1 MEEKKKIVIRSQS
14 ELSNTLN
21 RLLVKGINL
30 PPISRNEKG
39 HLMTATDKLVL
50 VEVVDHVNKNNGWWC
65 YPSLQKIENKTYLS
79 KSTVVLSL
87 NKLTGYGLLQKQKGG
102 EGKAT
107 RYKVD
112 LDVLSVMTRVDIT
125 YVGEQQKQTEH
136 PNVPD
141 GDDESLLACYGNR
154 AEVDEEYAY
163 DIPYKPIRSVALA
176 KQQDPCDLIDDP
188 F

>member
-30 PPISRNEKG
+30 PPVVGNEKG

-112 LDVLSVMTRVDIT
+112 LDVLSAMTRIDIT
-125 YVGEQQKQTEH
+125 YIGEQSKQVDNSDPLPPE
-136 PNVPD
+136 NDD
-141 GDDESLLACYGNR
+141 GNMVEYYNSFADE
-154 AEVDEEYAY
+154 
-163 DIPYKPIRSVALA
+163 
-176 KQQDPCDLIDDP
+176 CDSD
-188 F
+188 FCENNYE

>member
-30 PPISRNEKG
+30 PPVRGNEKG
-39 HLMTATDKLVL
+39 HLITATDKFVL

-65 YPSLQKIENKTYLS
+65 YPSLKKIESKTYLS

-112 LDVLSVMTRVDIT
+112 LDVLSAMTRVDIT
-125 YVGEQQKQTEH
+125 YIGDQEKHLPIDTLNDNH
-136 PNVPD
+136 T
-141 GDDESLLACYGNR
+141 DDEMLNHYNSM
-154 AEVDEEYAY
+154 
-163 DIPYKPIRSVALA
+163 P
-176 KQQDPCDLIDDP
+176 DPCDLIDAP

>member
-1 MEEKKKIVIRSQS
+1 
-14 ELSNTLN
+14 
-21 RLLVKGINL
+21 
-30 PPISRNEKG
+30 
-39 HLMTATDKLVL
+39 
-50 VEVVDHVNKNNGWWC
+50 
-65 YPSLQKIENKTYLS
+65 
-79 KSTVVLSL
+79 
-87 NKLTGYGLLQKQKGG
+87 LLQKQKGG

-125 YVGEQQKQTEH
+125 YVDEQSTQIEQ
-136 PNVPD
+136 PVIPD

-154 AEVDEEYAY
+154 AEIDEEYLH
-163 DIPYKPIRSVALA
+163 DLQYKPTRSPAIL

>member
-1 MEEKKKIVIRSQS
+1 MEKKKIVIRSQS

-30 PPISRNEKG
+30 PPVVGNEKG

-50 VEVVDHVNKNNGWWC
+50 VEVVDHVNKNNCWWC

-112 LDVLSVMTRVDIT
+112 LDVLSAMTRVDVS
-125 YVGEQQKQTEH
+125 YVGEQQKQVDNSKLLQPE
-136 PNVPD
+136 NDD
-141 GDDESLLACYGNR
+141 GNIVEYYNSFADE
-154 AEVDEEYAY
+154 
-163 DIPYKPIRSVALA
+163 
-176 KQQDPCDLIDDP
+176 CDSDSCGSIDYTV
-188 F
+188 

>member
-1 MEEKKKIVIRSQS
+1 MEKKKIVIRSQS
-14 ELSNTLN
+14 ELSNTIN

-30 PPISRNEKG
+30 PPVAGNERG

-107 RYKVD
+107 RYKID
-112 LDVLSVMTRVDIT
+112 LDVLSVMTRVDVS
-125 YVGEQQKQTEH
+125 YVGEQQKQVDNSNPLPPE
-136 PNVPD
+136 N
-141 GDDESLLACYGNR
+141 GGGNILEYYNSFADE
-154 AEVDEEYAY
+154 
-163 DIPYKPIRSVALA
+163 
-176 KQQDPCDLIDDP
+176 CDSGYCESNDYL

>member
-1 MEEKKKIVIRSQS
+1 MEKKKIVIRSQS

-30 PPISRNEKG
+30 PPVVGNEKG

-50 VEVVDHVNKNNGWWC
+50 VEVVDHVNKNNCWWC

-112 LDVLSVMTRVDIT
+112 LDVLSAMTRVDIN
-125 YVGEQQKQTEH
+125 YVGEQDKHLPIDTL
-136 PNVPD
+136 ND
-141 GDDESLLACYGNR
+141 NYTDDEMLKHYNSM
-154 AEVDEEYAY
+154 
-163 DIPYKPIRSVALA
+163 P
-176 KQQDPCDLIDDP
+176 DPCDLIDSV

>member
-1 MEEKKKIVIRSQS
+1 MEKKKIVIRSQS

-30 PPISRNEKG
+30 PPVVGNEKG

-50 VEVVDHVNKNNGWWC
+50 VEVVDHVNKNNCWWC

-112 LDVLSVMTRVDIT
+112 LDVLSAMTRVDIN
-125 YVGEQQKQTEH
+125 YVGEQDKHLPIDTL
-136 PNVPD
+136 ND
-141 GDDESLLACYGNR
+141 NYTDDEMLKHYNSM
-154 AEVDEEYAY
+154 
-163 DIPYKPIRSVALA
+163 P
-176 KQQDPCDLIDDP
+176 DPCDLIDDP

>member
-1 MEEKKKIVIRSQS
+1 MEKKKIVIRSQS

-30 PPISRNEKG
+30 PPIVGNERG

-50 VEVVDHVNKNNGWWC
+50 VEVVDHVNKNNNWWC

-87 NKLTGYGLLQKQKGG
+87 NKLTGFGLLQKQKGG

-112 LDVLSVMTRVDIT
+112 LDVLSLMTRVDVS
-125 YVGEQQKQTEH
+125 YVGEQQKQGDNNNPLPFE
-136 PNVPD
+136 NDD
-141 GDDESLLACYGNR
+141 GNMVEYYNSFADECDS
-154 AEVDEEYAY
+154 VD
-163 DIPYKPIRSVALA
+163 
-176 KQQDPCDLIDDP
+176 
-188 F
+188 

>member
-30 PPISRNEKG
+30 PPVVGNEKG

-87 NKLTGYGLLQKQKGG
+87 NKLTGYGLLHKQKGG

-125 YVGEQQKQTEH
+125 YVGEQPRQTDI
-136 PNVPD
+136 PD

-154 AEVDEEYAY
+154 AEIDEEDGMSMLERVY
-163 DIPYKPIRSVALA
+163 I
-176 KQQDPCDLIDDP
+176 
-188 F
+188 

>member
-30 PPISRNEKG
+30 PPVVGNEKG

-112 LDVLSVMTRVDIT
+112 LEVLSVMARVDIA
-125 YVGEQQKQTEH
+125 YVGEQLKQTEQL
-136 PNVPD
+136 NVPD
-141 GDDESLLACYGNR
+141 SDDDNLLEYYSSH
-154 AEVDEEYAY
+154 AELDEDDAY
-163 DIPYKPIRSVALA
+163 NILK
-176 KQQDPCDLIDDP
+176 
-188 F
+188 

>member
-112 LDVLSVMTRVDIT
+112 LDVLSAMTRVDIT
-125 YVGEQQKQTEH
+125 YVDEQSKQIEQ

-176 KQQDPCDLIDDP
+176 KKQDPCDLIDDP

>member
-1 MEEKKKIVIRSQS
+1 MEKKKIVIRSQS

-30 PPISRNEKG
+30 PPVVGNERG

-112 LDVLSVMTRVDIT
+112 LDVLSAMTRIDIT
-125 YVGEQQKQTEH
+125 YIGEQAKQLEH
-136 PNVPD
+136 HNIPD

-154 AEVDEEYAY
+154 AEVDEEYLHELQ
-163 DIPYKPIRSVALA
+163 YKPIRSPAIL

>member
-30 PPISRNEKG
+30 PPVVGNEKG

-50 VEVVDHVNKNNGWWC
+50 VEVVDHVNKNNCWWC

-112 LDVLSVMTRVDIT
+112 LDVLSAMTRVDIT
-125 YVGEQQKQTEH
+125 YVDEQSKQIEQ
-136 PNVPD
+136 PNIPD
-141 GDDESLLACYGNR
+141 GNDESLLACYGNR
-154 AEVDEEYAY
+154 AEIDEEYTY
-163 DIPYKPIRSVALA
+163 DIPYKTTRSVAT